1 MWTSFEDAGNLA
13 LPLAATA
20 SSIYLASF
28 ILRFLWKAH
37 KLRHIPQPKTRS
49 WLFGNALDSFGRV
62 AQWHETGEYPEPFL
76 GWVEEF
82 GNAVR
87 LREFFKYTIMLTD
100 PKALQH
106 LYSSNANN
114 YRRTDMLEDL
124 LADFTFGPGLLSTRG
139 SVHDHYHKILNP
151 LFSAAQ
157 IKNFIPIYEAQGRH
171 ACDTVF
177 AQAAA
182 SGKPFNLYKAFT
194 DITLRVIG
202 LAGFGFNFEDHPEAH
217 EAYEMIPQDVTPLTM
232 IGIHLFPHFFD
243 VPLPGFL
250 RRRKAQVTL
259 RRVVNEVIEKKLAQ
273 NNPTDKPK
281 DLLDLVLPQFST
293 QEAVIHTMTF
303 LSAGHETSSSA
314 LSWIFATICPRQ
326 DVVLRIRKEY
336 KDVMSKHGSL
346 STWEASSQLKYTMA
360 VIQETMRL
368 NGVLHI
374 IGTRVSIN
382 DDTFPMLDGTS
393 VFIPAGTEV
402 VVNLA
407 ALHRNPKYWTSADAF
422 IPERFIQGTPEWDAD
437 LKLRDGK
444 SHAFYYMPFG
454 MGATSCIGQ
463 RFAMA
468 EIQVLLAMIAGEFD
482 VKLTPNANVRQNNN
496 AVTLAPANLEVTIQR
511 AETSSV
517 AAA

>member
-20 SSIYLASF
+20 SSIFLASF

-76 GWVEEF
+76 GWVKEF
-82 GNAVR
+82 GN
-87 LREFFKYTIMLTD
+87 
-100 PKALQH
+100 
-106 LYSSNANN
+106 
-114 YRRTDMLEDL
+114 
-124 LADFTFGPGLLSTRG
+124 
-139 SVHDHYHKILNP
+139 
-151 LFSAAQ
+151 
-157 IKNFIPIYEAQGRH
+157 
-171 ACDTVF
+171 
-177 AQAAA
+177 
-182 SGKPFNLYKAFT
+182 
-194 DITLRVIG
+194 
-202 LAGFGFNFEDHPEAH
+202 
-217 EAYEMIPQDVTPLTM
+217 
-232 IGIHLFPHFFD
+232 
-243 VPLPGFL
+243 
-250 RRRKAQVTL
+250 
-259 RRVVNEVIEKKLAQ
+259 VNEVIDKKLAQ

-303 LSAGHETSSSA
+303 LEAGHETSSSA

-346 STWEASSQLKYTMA
+346 STWKASSQLKYTMA

-402 VVNLA
+402 VVNVA

-482 VKLTPNANVRQNNN
+482 VKLTPNANVRQKNN